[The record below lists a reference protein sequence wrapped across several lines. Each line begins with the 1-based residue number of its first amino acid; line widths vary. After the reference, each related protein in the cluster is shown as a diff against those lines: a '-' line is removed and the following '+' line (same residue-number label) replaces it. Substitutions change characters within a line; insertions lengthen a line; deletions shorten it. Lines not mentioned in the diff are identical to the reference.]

1 MEAKEIGRQ
10 NTGIQ
15 CMRQGNKNYTYE
27 EKKLALKTFFSKRQ
41 SGCGMSLR
49 EFSGVCQINFYTLR
63 DWVRKI
69 SWDLSNIDKLKG
81 CPRNRAIRSK
91 ITSLAEPVQE
101 LILKLKAQNP
111 SWGPLKLKQYLF
123 RHEQVLIPQTSIYR
137 FLKARGLVNERQPAS
152 KESGHT
158 RSFEYPYPLA
168 AVQMDLM
175 SVTLSSGARIYL
187 VTLLDDFSRFVLA
200 ARFIAV
206 KTMSEVIEVL
216 RETIAEHGVMDKLL
230 TDHGSEFMS
239 WQRFTRFEELLVDL
253 DVEYIA
259 SGPNKKENQGK
270 VERWHQTLRQLLRE
284 RGPLDFSSEAHLW
297 IGRVV
302 DYYNYERPHQALG
315 GLVPADRFFGV
326 HEELGR
332 ELKRSQTKSGQRI
345 YLACRLGDRK
355 IVLSGSRADQ
365 LSLLVDGSRVL
376 DAAQLENTASAQYG
390 EQAKA
395 SGPLSA
401 SPETVEEKL
410 PLPNPQRPKPETRM
424 ANNDY

>member
-1 MEAKEIGRQ
+1 
-10 NTGIQ
+10 
-15 CMRQGNKNYTYE
+15 
-27 EKKLALKTFFSKRQ
+27 
-41 SGCGMSLR
+41 
-49 EFSGVCQINFYTLR
+49 
-63 DWVRKI
+63 
-69 SWDLSNIDKLKG
+69 
-81 CPRNRAIRSK
+81 
-91 ITSLAEPVQE
+91 VQE
-101 LILKLKAQNP
+101 LLLKLKAQNP
-111 SWGPLKLKQYLF
+111 SWGPLKLKQYLY

-137 FLKARGLVNERQPAS
+137 FLKAKGLVKERLPLNE
-152 KESGHT
+152 ESGHS

-175 SVTLSSGARIYL
+175 SVTLSSGNRIYL
-187 VTLLDDFSRFVLA
+187 VTLLDDFSRFVLE

-206 KTMSEVIEVL
+206 KTMDEVIEVT
-216 RETIAEHGVMDKLL
+216 RDTIDQHGVMEVLL

-239 WQRFTRFEELLVDL
+239 WQRFTRFEDLLVSL

-297 IGRVV
+297 INRVV
-302 DYYNYERPHQALG
+302 DFYNYERPHQALG

-332 ELKRSQTKSGQRI
+332 ELNRAQAKNGQRI

-355 IVLSGSRADQ
+355 IVLSGSSADQ

-376 DAAQLENTASAQYG
+376 DATQLEKLAADQYG
-390 EQAKA
+390 GRAKA
-395 SGPLSA
+395 SGTPATLLEADREKTPLVQSTM
-401 SPETVEEKL
+401 SEVG
-410 PLPNPQRPKPETRM
+410 TRR
-424 ANNDY
+424 NDDEC